1 MPLSRMQ
8 MESYTNLPE
17 SSIKQTEDS
26 EWSRGAITSKTLE
39 QGEEAVTSRRFQNK
53 SGFLLRVTV
62 CKAGEQSLKVWL
74 LLSLSE
80 DWGTSDYTS
89 LGKHRLAGVCI
100 SLCVK
105 HRGWLEIYSLQIS
118 LCIKIIWHDC
128 KKKKVIFEIL
138 STGDSALCCQY
149 EVQVYQSISRLKS
162 PLHGTWWHHWKK
174 IGLHL
179 VKGPV
184 RVGCRILEMA

>member
-62 CKAGEQSLKVWL
+62 CKAGEQSLKV
-74 LLSLSE
+74 
-80 DWGTSDYTS
+80 
-89 LGKHRLAGVCI
+89 
-100 SLCVK
+100 
-105 HRGWLEIYSLQIS
+105 
-118 LCIKIIWHDC
+118 
-128 KKKKVIFEIL
+128 
-138 STGDSALCCQY
+138 
-149 EVQVYQSISRLKS
+149 
-162 PLHGTWWHHWKK
+162 
-174 IGLHL
+174 
-179 VKGPV
+179 
-184 RVGCRILEMA
+184 